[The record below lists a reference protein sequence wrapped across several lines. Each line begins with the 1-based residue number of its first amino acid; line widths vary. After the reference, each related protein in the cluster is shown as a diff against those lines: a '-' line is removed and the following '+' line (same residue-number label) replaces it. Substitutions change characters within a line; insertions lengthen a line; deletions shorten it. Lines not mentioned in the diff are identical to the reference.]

1 MTAPA
6 AKRLLLTAIATVGA
20 AIVAIVVLA
29 GGEKRSDARAPA
41 REVVSPAC
49 SPMTY
54 AGDGRAS
61 TSIVLTV
68 PLQGYYADHGVQA
81 AQAVKL
87 VLANRDWRAGE
98 QSVGLQV
105 CDEISPGSDDSDP
118 ARCDRIARAVA
129 PNRAVLGVI
138 GPWSTTCATTMLP
151 ALNRAPGPVSV
162 ISVLASYVGL
172 TRAGPG
178 VAPGDPARFYP
189 TGRRNFAR
197 VVPADDVQAAAGVS
211 YAREQGARRLFVLH
225 DDSTYGRGLAEGVH
239 ASTELARM
247 EFAGSAAWHANAH
260 DYRDLAERVRRAHAD
275 AVYLAGFIDSNSGRL
290 IMDLRR
296 ELGPQLQLLGPDGFS
311 DPPSLKQQAGSAAE
325 DFVFT
330 IATLPADKLPPAGRR
345 FATEFE
351 RRFGA
356 LPCCISVAAAQATE
370 IFLDAI
376 AASDGSRADVTR
388 SVLQARVTDGL
399 LGTFRFDA
407 AGDTTGNTIAVYRIL
422 GGRGRFQK
430 AFNPPAS
437 LIARK

>member
-1 MTAPA
+1 VTAPA
-6 AKRLLLTAIATVGA
+6 AKRLLVAAIAAVGT
-20 AIVAIVVLA
+20 AIVAVVLLATGENRSNA
-29 GGEKRSDARAPA
+29 GAPA

-49 SPMTY
+49 SPLTY
-54 AGDGRAS
+54 GGEGRAS
-61 TSIVLTV
+61 ILIVLTV
-68 PLQGYYADHGVQA
+68 PLQGYFADHGIQA

-87 VLANRDWRAGE
+87 VLAKHNWRAGDR
-98 QSVGLQV
+98 SVGLHV
-105 CDEISPGSDDSDP
+105 CDEISPGSEDSDP
-118 ARCDRIARAVA
+118 VRCDRIARAVA

-178 VAPGDPARFYP
+178 VARGDPERFYP

-211 YAREQGARRLFVLH
+211 YVRDLGARRLFVLH
-225 DDSTYGRGLAEGVH
+225 DASTYGRGLAQGVK
-239 ASTELARM
+239 ASTELAQM
-247 EFAGSAAWHANAH
+247 ELAGSAAWHANGH
-260 DYRDLAERVRRAHAD
+260 RYRPLAERARRARAD

-290 IMDLRR
+290 IKDLRR
-296 ELGPQLQLLGPDGFS
+296 ALGPHTQLLGPDGFS
-311 DPPSLKQQAGSAAE
+311 DPPSLKQHAGSAAE

-330 IATLPADKLPPAGRR
+330 IATLPVDELPPAGRR
-345 FATEFE
+345 FATDFE

-356 LPCCISVAAAQATE
+356 LPCCISVAAAQAME

-388 SVLQARVTDGL
+388 NVLHARVTNGL
-399 LGTFRFDA
+399 LGSFRFDA

-430 AFNPPAS
+430 ALIPPDE
-437 LIARK
+437 LLARK